1 MKTSGII
8 SVALASV
15 LLAGALTG
23 CGAKAGGDETR
34 EIIVAVAPGFYPIT
48 YIDDD

>member
-23 CGAKAGGDETR
+23 CGAKAGGDEAR